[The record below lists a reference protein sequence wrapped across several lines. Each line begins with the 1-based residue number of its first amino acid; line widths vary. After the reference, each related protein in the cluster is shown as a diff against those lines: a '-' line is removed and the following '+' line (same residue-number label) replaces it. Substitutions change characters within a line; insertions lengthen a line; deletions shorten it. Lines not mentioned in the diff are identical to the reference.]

1 MRMWMAGLL
10 AALAGIDLGIK
21 QYIEDDFEKGEERST
36 KIPGIVLRKVYNK
49 GFLLNLLEQYPRVV
63 RAGSILTMSVIA
75 AYDGWLLSRK
85 GRWLHKL
92 GMLLVTAGAI
102 SNIWDRLYRGKVVDY
117 IGFQSK
123 RKFFRK
129 LTANLADLYVAA
141 GTLLVLFTKKR

>member
-10 AALAGIDLGIK
+10 AALAGIDLGVK
-21 QYIEDDFEKGEERST
+21 QYIEENFEKGEERPT

-49 GFLLNLLEQYPRVV
+49 GFLLNLLDQYPQVV

-85 GRWLHKL
+85 GRRLHKL

-102 SNIWDRLYRGKVVDY
+102 SNIWDRLAKGKVVDY
-117 IGFQSK
+117 IGFRSQ
-123 RKFFRK
+123 RKFLSK
-129 LTANLADLYVAA
+129 ITANLADLYVVA